1 MSAHVTGLGLGL
13 SNNWNTPPAVF
24 EALGERFDLD
34 VSAPIDGPLHVPT
47 SRWFSSHALEQDWF
61 GFVWMNPPFGG
72 RNGIEP
78 WLRKFFWHCNGVALV
93 PDRTSAPWWQEYAPR
108 CDLALHVN
116 RKLKFLTP
124 SPILGSRKNKHG
136 VRVPVPSRFPGLYL
150 GAQPAQ
156 GTTLLALGARGR
168 QALLNASRAGLG
180 SLWSTYSEAA

>member
-72 RNGIEP
+72 RNGLYP
-78 WLRKFFWHCNGVALV
+78 WLEKFFAHGNGIALT
-93 PDRTSAPWWQEYAPR
+93 PDRTSAPWFQDNAAKADKILFCRKQRFLDDAGNEGGSPAFGT
-108 CDLALHVN
+108 ALWASGDRAV
-116 RKLKFLTP
+116 
-124 SPILGSRKNKHG
+124 
-136 VRVPVPSRFPGLYL
+136 
-150 GAQPAQ
+150 A
-156 GTTLLALGARGR
+156 AL
-168 QALLNASRAGLG
+168 SRAAAAGFGLPM
-180 SLWSTYSEAA
+180 LPERLAA